1 MLNLIKINLTFF
13 FDIHKIINAKTTK
26 ERLINITKFIIIL
39 AVYIGLGIA
48 AYKYFEFMFEGYK
61 VLKIESS
68 LLHFSFAAVSSMMLF
83 TTIYKAGGLLFNN
96 KDFDMILSLPIK
108 RYKYILSKLITLYL
122 LNMIY
127 ALLIMIPS
135 LLIYVKNVKVDLI
148 FYIYYLIT
156 FLIMPLLPMIVA
168 TIIGSLISTISSR
181 FKNRNIV
188 NIALT
193 LSLFVGVILL
203 SSELENMPVIDIAN
217 ASNSFLQIFNKVYPL
232 TILYNNIIINK
243 DILSLLLF
251 ILIPVSLFIIY
262 IVIINKYFIEINNR
276 LKKEVKND
284 EYEME
289 ELNINSP
296 VIALYKK
303 EVGRYFSS
311 PNYILNTMI
320 GSIMLIITIVVY
332 IFIGGEK
339 VELILGTP
347 GIVELIERHT
357 PLVIATFNLLTC
369 TTHPSISL
377 EGKNAWIMKTIPV
390 NPVTIFL
397 SKILLNLTISVP
409 SILISSLLISLYLKL
424 TIKTFI
430 FTCVL
435 SILYSCFVAMFGII
449 INMCFVNFNWKNEIS
464 VIKQSLPAFICIILP
479 LLLGVLPFFLEY
491 KKNTIYL
498 IVFSAALL
506 LNIIC
511 IIILNT
517 ISKKQFKELNC

>member
-1 MLNLIKINLTFF
+1 MLNLIKINLTLF
-13 FDIHKIINAKTTK
+13 FDIHKIINAKTLK
-26 ERLINITKFIIIL
+26 DRLISLTKFILIL
-39 AVYIGLGIA
+39 SVYIVLGVVT
-48 AYKYFEFMFEGYK
+48 YKYFAFMFEGYK

-68 LLHFSFAAVSSMMLF
+68 LLHFSFAVVSSMMLF

-108 RYKYILSKLITLYL
+108 KSKYILSKLITLYIM
-122 LNMIY
+122 NMIY
-127 ALLIMIPS
+127 ALLIMIPA
-135 LLIYVKNVKVDLI
+135 LLIYIQNVKVDSI

-156 FLIMPLLPMIVA
+156 FLIMPLLPMIIA
-168 TIIGSLISTISSR
+168 TIIGSLISTISSK
-181 FKNRNIV
+181 FKNKNII
-188 NIALT
+188 NLGLT
-193 LSLFVGVILL
+193 LILFVGIILL
-203 SSELENMPVIDIAN
+203 SSELENMPAIDIAN
-217 ASNSFLQIFNKVYPL
+217 ASNSFLQLFNKIYPL

-243 DILSLLLF
+243 DSLSLLLF
-251 ILIPVSLFIIY
+251 IFIPIVLFIIY
-262 IVIINKYFIEINNR
+262 LMVINKYFIEINNR

-289 ELNINSP
+289 ELDTNSP
-296 VIALYKK
+296 VLALYKK

-347 GIVELIERHT
+347 GIAELIEKNT
-357 PLVIATFNLLTC
+357 PLVIAAFNVLTC

-390 NPVTIFL
+390 KPIGIFL
-397 SKILLNLTISVP
+397 SKIMLNLSITIP
-409 SILISSLLISLYLKL
+409 SILVSSLLISLYLKL
-424 TIKTFI
+424 TLKTFL
-430 FTCVL
+430 FTCLL

-464 VIKQSLPAFICIILP
+464 VIKQSLPAFICMIFP
-479 LLLGVLPFFLEY
+479 LLLAVLPFFLEY
-491 KKNTIYL
+491 EKKTIYL
-498 IVFSAALL
+498 IVFGVSLI

-517 ISKKQFKELNC
+517 ISKKQFKNLNC